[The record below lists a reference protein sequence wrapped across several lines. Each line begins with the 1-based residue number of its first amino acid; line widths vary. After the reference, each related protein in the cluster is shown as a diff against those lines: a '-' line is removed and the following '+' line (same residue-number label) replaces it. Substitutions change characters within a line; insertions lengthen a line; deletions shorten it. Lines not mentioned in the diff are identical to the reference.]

1 VNSDSDR
8 IIEHKH
14 KATGCKQ
21 RLYVSIHRCTDDVLR
36 YEKKQ
41 GRDYVARGL
50 VASLTFTIIWYKRP
64 ILADI
69 CPLQL
74 PLETLLS
81 TNLRRYVTKICA
93 CSVDNSQINSLN

>member
-1 VNSDSDR
+1 VKSDSDR

-21 RLYVSIHRCTDDVLR
+21 RLYVSIQRCTDDVLR

-50 VASLTFTIIWYKRP
+50 VASLTFTGSHNH
-64 ILADI
+64 LVQTADSGRY
-69 CPLQL
+69 L
-74 PLETLLS
+74 PTTATTGNTIVNKFKEVRNK
-81 TNLRRYVTKICA
+81 NLCM
-93 CSVDNSQINSLN
+93 